1 MSRQRVQRR
10 SAFTLMEVLMVAA
23 ILALLAA
30 FAVPALMRSGEE
42 AKENFFKAAI
52 GHSGTIASALDKFR
66 FDVGRYPDTSE
77 GLEALFERPSDI
89 DEDSE
94 MWKGEYLKG
103 ALEELRD
110 PWNQEFEYKSPGE
123 FNEKGYD
130 LWSRGPDRRDG
141 TDDDIKNWIEK

>member
-42 AKENFFKAAI
+42 AKENLCKAAI